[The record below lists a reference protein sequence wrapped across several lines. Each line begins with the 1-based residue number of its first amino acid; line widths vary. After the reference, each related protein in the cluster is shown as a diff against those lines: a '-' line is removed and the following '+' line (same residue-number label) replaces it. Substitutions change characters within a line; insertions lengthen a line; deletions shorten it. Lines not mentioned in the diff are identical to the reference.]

1 MRAFE
6 PFNKKIKYNHPE
18 DMKTIIDYL
27 ETKGKI
33 NVEYLLLEDLY
44 YDYSDSVACGWRC
57 VDDTSLEQFA
67 EFLSRVELTPVGYRI
82 VADYEYDDYDE
93 DDYDDEDED

>member
-6 PFNKKIKYNHPE
+6 PFNKRYRWNHPE

-33 NVEYLLLEDLY
+33 NIEYRLLEDMY
-44 YDYSDSVACGWRC
+44 YDYSESVACGWRC
-57 VDDTSLEQFA
+57 VDDISLEQFA
-67 EFLSRVELTPVGYRI
+67 EFLSRVELTRGGYRI
-82 VADYEYDDYDE
+82 VSDGGYE
-93 DDYDDEDED
+93 DYDDEDDED